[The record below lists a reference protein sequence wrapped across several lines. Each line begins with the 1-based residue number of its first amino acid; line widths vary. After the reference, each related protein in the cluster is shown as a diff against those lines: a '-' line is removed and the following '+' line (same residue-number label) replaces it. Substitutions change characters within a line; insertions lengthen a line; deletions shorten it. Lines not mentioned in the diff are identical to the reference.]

1 MLLAS
6 GLTTDGWAQAMG
18 ERPDWTKK
26 IEQARFEIHKK
37 GAAGSY
43 TDITFLANPLDYKQ
57 FILISE
63 AMYEKE
69 GIFNVELIKDNY
81 TLRVYH
87 LNYIENI
94 TIKEFIFPYRTNF
107 NPEEPAPFDPL

>member
-1 MLLAS
+1 MILAS
-6 GLTTDGWAQAMG
+6 GLSTESWAQAMG
-18 ERPDWTKK
+18 ERPDWSKK
-26 IEQARFEIHKK
+26 IEQARFEISKK
-37 GAAGSY
+37 ESTGFY
-43 TDITFLANPLDYKQ
+43 TDITFLANPLDFKQ

-107 NPEEPAPFDPL
+107 NPEEPAPFDQL